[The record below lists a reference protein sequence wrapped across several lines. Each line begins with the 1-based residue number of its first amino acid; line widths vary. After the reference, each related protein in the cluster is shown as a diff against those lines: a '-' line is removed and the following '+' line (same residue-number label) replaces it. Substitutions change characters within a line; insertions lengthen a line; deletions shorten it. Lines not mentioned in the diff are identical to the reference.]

1 HDYELFT
8 VLENENISSMYA
20 RFNDIINALKGLE
33 KVSTNHE
40 LVSKILRCLLKTWE
54 PKVRFLL
61 DKKNFSKKQLK
72 KFQSKGDS
80 SKSDK
85 EEKEVICYECN
96 KLGHIRPN
104 CPKLKKRKDKKKA
117 MIATWSDSD
126 NSSSDKEEN
135 EEIANIA
142 FMAMEDDNEVCS
154 TSLSY
159 NNLQNEYNELIDVLD
174 NLNKEYQLLK
184 KIAKDRAKENMDLKN
199 HVL

>member
-1 HDYELFT
+1 
-8 VLENENISSMYA
+8 M
-20 RFNDIINALKGLE
+20 ALLTKR
-33 KVSTNHE
+33 
-40 LVSKILRCLLKTWE
+40 IR
-54 PKVRFLL
+54 RILL

-85 EEKEVICYECN
+85 EKKGVICYECN

-126 NSSSDKEEN
+126 YLSSDEDEN

-142 FMAMEDDNEVCS
+142 FMAMEVDNEVCS
-154 TSLSY
+154 TSLS
-159 NNLQNEYNELIDVLD
+159 
-174 NLNKEYQLLK
+174 
-184 KIAKDRAKENMDLKN
+184 
-199 HVL
+199 